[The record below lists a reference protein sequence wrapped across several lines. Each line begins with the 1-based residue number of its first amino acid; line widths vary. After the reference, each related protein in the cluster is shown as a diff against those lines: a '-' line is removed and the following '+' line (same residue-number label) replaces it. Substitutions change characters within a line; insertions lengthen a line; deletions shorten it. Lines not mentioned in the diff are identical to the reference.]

1 MAEQAG
7 GEEGGSRCTLEDH
20 ATRID
25 LRWDQSS
32 DDCIRC
38 LGSSPCLSSRMPMQ
52 ACKTAEKER
61 PTHCDESHEP
71 EGLAIPDELSHGR
84 VELELGRCSGSVGS
98 CPEARDRERPRL
110 ARDSTEEAHD
120 RWGPSSTAAGCLQT
134 SNGPRLRRK
143 RSEKAIHCSYHT
155 RQKNNTPHLS
165 LCTPLVTPFVDEKH
179 TVKLARF
186 FVPKCRL

>member
-1 MAEQAG
+1 MTRQAG
-7 GEEGGSRCTLEDH
+7 GAEVDSRCTLEDH
-20 ATRID
+20 AIRVD
-25 LRWDQSS
+25 LRGFQCS
-32 DDCIRC
+32 DSCVRC
-38 LGSSPCLSSRMPMQ
+38 LALCLSSCVPMHTWTGGENARQ
-52 ACKTAEKER
+52 
-61 PTHCDESHEP
+61 THCYESHEP
-71 EGLAIPDELSHGR
+71 EGLAIADELSHGR

-165 LCTPLVTPFVDEKH
+165 LCTTLVTPFVDEKH